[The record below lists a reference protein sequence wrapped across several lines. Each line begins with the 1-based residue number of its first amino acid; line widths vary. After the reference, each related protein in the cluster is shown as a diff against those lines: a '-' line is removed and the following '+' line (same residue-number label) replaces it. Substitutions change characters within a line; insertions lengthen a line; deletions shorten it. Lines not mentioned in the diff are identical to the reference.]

1 MDITYPKL
9 QSLAPGAYSV
19 GDGSGSVLGDPSE
32 TPKVTGW
39 IIVFSASPHRVSA
52 LLSLGHG
59 GSPGVYVTSGVDADN
74 WVKIS

>member
-19 GDGSGSVLGDPSE
+19 GDGSGSVLGDPTE
-32 TPKVTGW
+32 TPQVTGW

-52 LLSLGHG
+52 LLSLGQG
-59 GSPGVYVTSGVDADN
+59 GSPGVYVTSGVDRDN